1 MTLTV
6 SLAQPYCGS
15 AVGDRPVAGQQRD
28 AVPDGLSAVVFDV
41 DGTLV
46 DSERDG
52 HRVAFNRAFADFDL
66 PYRWSEDLY
75 GRLLRVTG
83 GQRRID
89 TYLAEQG
96 VPEDERQRLA
106 PALHRHKTD
115 LLKAMVAEGKL
126 ALRPGVARL
135 LEELTDRGC
144 RLAVATTGSRGW
156 VDQLL
161 ERVLPRFEFD
171 VVVTGDEVAER
182 KPDPEAFVTALERLG
197 QGPATSMAV
206 EDSHEGLVAAKAA
219 GLACVVV
226 TNGYTADHDLSTA
239 DLVLDGFGEPGQPA
253 RVVADPH
260 DTGCTGVLDADVLER
275 LTA

>member
-1 MTLTV
+1 
-6 SLAQPYCGS
+6 
-15 AVGDRPVAGQQRD
+15 VGDRPGSRRLA
-28 AVPDGLSAVVFDV
+28 AVVFDV

-52 HRVAFNRAFADFDL
+52 HRVAFNRAFEDFEL
-66 PYRWSEDLY
+66 PYRWDEDLY

-89 TYLAEQG
+89 GYLAEQG
-96 VPEDERQRLA
+96 VDEAERARLA

-115 LLKAMVAEGKL
+115 ILRSMVADGLIEP
-126 ALRPGVARL
+126 RPGVVRL
-135 LEELTDRGC
+135 LAELTEAGC

-156 VDQLL
+156 VNQLL
-161 ERVLPRFEFD
+161 ERVLPEVSFE
-171 VVVTGDEVAER
+171 VVVTGDEVGGR

-197 QGPATSMAV
+197 TTIADTVAV
-206 EDSHEGLVAAKAA
+206 EDSHEGLTAAKAA

-226 TNGYTADHDLSTA
+226 TNGYTADHDLAPA
-239 DLVLDGFGEPGQPA
+239 DLILDGFGEPDRPA

-260 DTGCTGVLDADVLER
+260 GTGCTGVLDVDALAR
-275 LTA
+275 LIPYENRG

>member
-1 MTLTV
+1 V
-6 SLAQPYCGS
+6 R
-15 AVGDRPVAGQQRD
+15 DRPDIRQPGDPEGTRLA
-28 AVPDGLSAVVFDV
+28 AVVFDV

-52 HRVAFNRAFADFDL
+52 HRVAFNQAFADLGL
-66 PYRWSEDLY
+66 PYRWDEHVY

-89 TYLAEQG
+89 GYLAEQG
-96 VPEDERQRLA
+96 VAADKRERLA
-106 PALHRHKTD
+106 PDLHRHKTD
-115 LLKAMVAEGKL
+115 ILRAMVADGMIEP
-126 ALRPGVARL
+126 RPGVVRL
-135 LEELTDRGC
+135 LDELAGRGC

-161 ERVLPRFEFD
+161 ERVLPQASFE
-171 VVVTGDEVAER
+171 VVVTGDEVAGR
-182 KPDPEAFVTALERLG
+182 KPDPEAYVAALERL
-197 QGPATSMAV
+197 ATSVADTVAV

-239 DLVLDGFGEPGQPA
+239 DLVLDGFGGPGRPA

-260 DTGCTGVLDADVLER
+260 RTGCIGVLDVGVLAS
-275 LTA
+275 LIS